1 MVEKRDFIRII
12 REQSLKF
19 QENRRGTLA
28 FSREYDILMMVKDSQ
43 NSRRNDM
50 RLSDSIETFI
60 KTLLAEDEPEV
71 ELKRNELAEYFGCA
85 PSQINYVLA
94 TRFSPDHGY
103 LIESRRG
110 GGGYIRIM
118 RLASTS
124 REELLQSLYQRI
136 GMSISSADA
145 MKIVDHLESEK
156 IVSSDEA
163 KLMKAAL
170 SPQAVPLPLTMKDAL
185 CAGTLRSMIL
195 ALAKRRPNG

>member
-1 MVEKRDFIRII
+1 
-12 REQSLKF
+12 
-19 QENRRGTLA
+19 
-28 FSREYDILMMVKDSQ
+28 
-43 NSRRNDM
+43 M
-50 RLSDSIETFI
+50 RLLSDSIEDFI
-60 KTLLAEDEPEV
+60 KALMEDEQDQQQAI
-71 ELKRNELAEYFGCA
+71 ELRRNELAEHFQCA

-94 TRFSPDHGY
+94 TRFTPDHGY
-103 LIESRRG
+103 VIESRRG

-118 RLASTS
+118 R
-124 REELLQSLYQRI
+124 LQSLYQRI

>member
-1 MVEKRDFIRII
+1 
-12 REQSLKF
+12 
-19 QENRRGTLA
+19 
-28 FSREYDILMMVKDSQ
+28 
-43 NSRRNDM
+43 M
-50 RLSDSIETFI
+50 RLLSDSIEDFI
-60 KTLLAEDEPEV
+60 KALMEDEQDQQQAI
-71 ELKRNELAEYFGCA
+71 ELRRNELAEHFQCA

-94 TRFSPDHGY
+94 TRFTPDHGY
-103 LIESRRG
+103 VIESRRG

-136 GMSISSADA
+136 G

>member
-1 MVEKRDFIRII
+1 
-12 REQSLKF
+12 
-19 QENRRGTLA
+19 
-28 FSREYDILMMVKDSQ
+28 
-43 NSRRNDM
+43 M
-50 RLSDSIETFI
+50 RLLSDSIEDFI
-60 KTLLAEDEPEV
+60 KALMEDEQDQQQAI
-71 ELKRNELAEYFGCA
+71 ELRRNELAEHFQCA

-94 TRFSPDHGY
+94 TRFTPDHGY
-103 LIESRRG
+103 VIESRRG
-110 GGGYIRIM
+110 GGIQVLQPG
-118 RLASTS
+118 
-124 REELLQSLYQRI
+124 LLTTVQDQGRFGYQRI

>member
-1 MVEKRDFIRII
+1 
-12 REQSLKF
+12 
-19 QENRRGTLA
+19 
-28 FSREYDILMMVKDSQ
+28 
-43 NSRRNDM
+43 M

-156 IVSSDEA
+156 IVSPDEA